1 MTELVLGTAQLGAGY
16 GITNAVGRLSD
27 RDAGELLSIA
37 LASGIRT
44 FDTAA
49 VYDDAEERLGHLMPR
64 RPDVRYVTKFEL
76 GAGESPTPARLYG
89 ESLARLRV
97 TELDGVLARGIEK
110 LEPQRTAE
118 IARILSDAVAAGA
131 VGRFGAS
138 IYDGEELRR
147 AVDLLPGL
155 GIVQVP
161 GSVVD
166 RRLLDDPLL
175 AELHSAGVVVHVRSA
190 FLQGLLLS
198 DPATLPPR
206 FAALAP
212 RIAAL
217 DEAAADRGTTRI
229 ALLLAALRDHPEVDA
244 VVVGATGAGE
254 LAAIVAAW
262 ESGDQVAPS
271 AEESLPDALVD
282 PRRWN
287 DPL

>member
-16 GITNAVGRLSD
+16 GITNAVGRLGD
-27 RDAGELLSIA
+27 ADAGELLATA

-49 VYDDAEERLGHLMPR
+49 VYDDAEERLGLLMPE

-76 GAGESPTPARLYG
+76 AAGETPTPARLFE
-89 ESLARLRV
+89 ESLARLRA
-97 TELDGVLARGIEK
+97 TELEGVLARGIES
-110 LEPQRTAE
+110 LDPARTSE
-118 IARILSDAVAAGA
+118 IARIMGEAVASGA
-131 VGRFGAS
+131 VKRFGAS
-138 IYDGEELRR
+138 VYDGEELRR

-161 GSVVD
+161 GSFVD

-175 AELHSAGVVVHVRSA
+175 EELRAAGVVVHVRSA

-198 DPATLPPR
+198 DPAVLPLR

-217 DEAAADRGTTRI
+217 DAFAAERGITRI
-229 ALLLAALRDHPEVDA
+229 AVLLAVLREHPEVDG

-254 LAAIVAAW
+254 LAAIATAW
-262 ESGDQVAPS
+262 EAADSGEPGAGEP
-271 AEESLPDALVD
+271 LPDALID

>member
-1 MTELVLGTAQLGAGY
+1 MTELALGTAQLGAGY

-27 RDAGELLSIA
+27 ADAGELLATA

-64 RPDVRYVTKFEL
+64 QADVRFVTKFEL
-76 GAGESPTPARLYG
+76 AAGEAPTPARLYD

-97 TELDGVLARGIEK
+97 TEVEGVLARGIEK
-110 LEPQRTAE
+110 LEPARMIE
-118 IARILSDAVAAGA
+118 IARIMGDAVAAG
-131 VGRFGAS
+131 VVKRYGAS

-155 GIVQVP
+155 SIVQVP
-161 GSVVD
+161 GSIVD

-175 AELHSAGVVVHVRSA
+175 AQLHSAGVVVHVRSA
-190 FLQGLLLS
+190 FLQGLLLTG
-198 DPATLPPR
+198 PAALPPR

-217 DEAAADRGTTRI
+217 DAVAADRGTTRI
-229 ALLLAALRDHPEVDA
+229 ALLLAALREHPQVDA
-244 VVVGATGAGE
+244 VVVGATGSGE
-254 LAAIVAAW
+254 LAAIVSAWASAGAADG
-262 ESGDQVAPS
+262 EPGDP
-271 AEESLPDALVD
+271 LPDALVD

-287 DPL
+287 DPF